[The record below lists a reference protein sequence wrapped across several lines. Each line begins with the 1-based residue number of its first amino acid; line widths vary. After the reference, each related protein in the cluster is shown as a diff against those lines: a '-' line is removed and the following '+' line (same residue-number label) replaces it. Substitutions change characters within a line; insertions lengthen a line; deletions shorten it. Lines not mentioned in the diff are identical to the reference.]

1 MVTVKYRCGK
11 MPRKCKGRGE
21 WVYVGLPKE
30 IVDIIDKVVE
40 SRKWGFRSRNDH
52 VIEAVKTDLRS
63 RGLYP

>member
-1 MVTVKYRCGK
+1 

-21 WVYVGLPKE
+21 WIYVGLPKE

-40 SRKWGFRSRNDH
+40 SGKWGFRSRNDH

>member
-1 MVTVKYRCGK
+1 
-11 MPRKCKGRGE
+11 MPPKCKGRGE